1 MGLGTFDILSEF
13 RALEALLNEVD
24 SETGEFLNNE
34 DDIKEYV
41 INLRLSKEQKLNN
54 IEDLKLE
61 FGASID
67 AIKTKIERLNNRKK
81 SFEKHIDNLINLQLM
96 LLNNQKLETEQYLFS
111 FRKSES
117 VNIDEIV
124 FDMNDERFIR
134 TTIKV
139 DADKT
144 AIKKALKDGIVI
156 QGASLEQKM
165 NLQVK

>member
-1 MGLGTFDILSEF
+1 MSLGTFDIMSEF

-24 SETGEFLNNE
+24 SETGEFLNSE

-54 IEDLKLE
+54 
-61 FGASID
+61 
-67 AIKTKIERLNNRKK
+67 RKK
-81 SFEKHIDNLINLQLM
+81 SFEKYIDNMVNLQLM
-96 LLNNQKLETEQYLFS
+96 LLDNQKLETEQYLFS
-111 FRKSES
+111 FRKSEA

-124 FDMNDERFIR
+124 FNMNDERFTR

-144 AIKKALKDGIVI
+144 AIKKALKDGINVM
-156 QGASLEQKM
+156 GASLEQKM